1 MYNQKITIRNIYNI
15 LFFIGLFFFPF
26 NSFDGLK
33 YFGEYKNES
42 AAYFFFA
49 GFIILI
55 VELLIIKRVS
65 IPLNNLIYKILILF
79 LLWCIISSVI
89 NSFTI
94 YINYFK
100 HTTGFV
106 RFIRQYISLLI
117 SGLIFPFFY
126 WNVIFKMSLSEILIK
141 TRRIFL
147 FSLVIATIYGF
158 LELFVYKFG
167 YKFLYPLIK
176 LFNYFPFLEEKI
188 LSNGRI
194 SSISYEPP
202 FFAVYLISISGWM
215 FSYIL
220 TEKKLI
226 KYVPTLAI
234 LLLTYYS
241 GSRTGLIVVFIQLI
255 IFLSI
260 ALSKKQKFLVTAI
273 TVFFVTVL
281 CLFFVTAKQSIVLN
295 DISKK
300 IESLDFKNNLKKNIS
315 NQSRFGI
322 QYASLMVFK
331 DNPIIGVGFGQQA
344 YYAKNY
350 YPGWA
355 KSNNWEFK
363 YLYLNSNEPSF
374 PPGYNLYTRL
384 LAETG
389 IIGILIFLFLIYVS
403 IKQTLNFIKN
413 QNQEIKILGIILLVT
428 FSGLYINWLQI
439 DTFRVYVLWLSLC
452 VLMKL
457 NSVHQ
462 EQIKSSI

>member
-457 NSVHQ
+457 NLVKQ

>member
-33 YFGEYKNES
+33 FFGEYKNES

-55 VELLIIKRVS
+55 IEILLKKKIL
-65 IPLNNLIYKILILF
+65 IPVNNIIYKILIFF
-79 LLWCIISSVI
+79 LLWCVVSTIINYS
-89 NSFTI
+89 TI
-94 YINYFK
+94 SLSYFK
-100 HTTGFV
+100 HTTGFI

-126 WNVIFKMSLSEILIK
+126 WNVIVKMSIRDVLLKIRK
-141 TRRIFL
+141 TLL
-147 FSLVIATIYGF
+147 FSLIIATIYGF
-158 LELFVYKFG
+158 LQIAVYKFG
-167 YKFLYPLIK
+167 LVFFKSTIK
-176 LFNYFPFLEEKI
+176 LFNYFPFLEERI
-188 LSNGRI
+188 ISNGRI
-194 SSISYEPP
+194 SSISFEPP

-220 TEKKLI
+220 TENKKI
-226 KYVPTLAI
+226 KYIPTIAI
-234 LLLTYYS
+234 IILTYYS
-241 GSRTGLIVVFIQLI
+241 GSRTGFIVIFIQLLV
-255 IFLSI
+255 FFSI
-260 ALSKKQKFLVTAI
+260 TLNRKQKIVASISAVLFIAS
-273 TVFFVTVL
+273 L
-281 CLFFVTAKQSIVLN
+281 CLFFLTIKQSTVLN

-300 IESLDFKNNLKKNIS
+300 IESLDFKGNLKKNIS
-315 NQSRFGI
+315 NQSRLGI
-322 QYASLMVFK
+322 QYASLQVFY
-331 DNPIIGVGFGQQA
+331 DHPLTGVGFGQQA
-344 YYAKNY
+344 YHAKNY

-403 IKQTLNFIKN
+403 IKQSLNFIKN

-428 FSGLYINWLQI
+428 FCGLYINWLQI

-457 NSVHQ
+457 NLVKQ

>member
-1 MYNQKITIRNIYNI
+1 MQQKITLRSIYNV

-26 NSFDGLK
+26 NSFEGLK
-33 YFGEYKNES
+33 VFGEYKNES

-49 GFIILI
+49 GF
-55 VELLIIKRVS
+55 VLLVVDVLFKKKVS
-65 IPLNNLIYKILILF
+65 IPYNNIIFKILLF
-79 LLWCIISSVI
+79 FFLWAIVATLI
-89 NSFTI
+89 NLSGVSTS
-94 YINYFK
+94 YFK

-126 WNVIFKMSLSEILIK
+126 WNVLAKMTLSEILLK
-141 TRRIFL
+141 TRKTFL
-147 FSLVIATIYGF
+147 YSLIIAVIYGF

-167 YKFLYPLIK
+167 YNFLYPLIK
-176 LFNYFPFLEEKI
+176 IFNYFPFLEEKI

-220 TEKKLI
+220 TEKNNY
-226 KYVPTLAI
+226 KYLPTLAI
-234 LLLTYYS
+234 LILTYYS
-241 GSRTGLIVVFIQLI
+241 GSRTGLIVIFIQLI

-260 ALSKKQKFLVTAI
+260 SLSKKQKIIVSLAVLVLFSISSVYFL
-273 TVFFVTVL
+273 TVN
-281 CLFFVTAKQSIVLN
+281 QSNALN

-300 IESLDFKNNLKKNIS
+300 IESLDFKGNLKKNIS

-322 QYASLMVFK
+322 QYASIKVFM
-331 DNPIIGVGFGQQA
+331 DHPISGVGFGQQA
-344 YYAKNY
+344 YHAKKY

-389 IIGILIFLFLIYVS
+389 IIGILIFLFLIFVS
-403 IKQTLNFIKN
+403 VSQTMRFIRD
-413 QNQEIKILGIILLVT
+413 QDQEIKILGIILLVT
-428 FSGLYINWLQI
+428 FAGLYINWLQI
-439 DTFRVYVLWLSLC
+439 DTFRVYILWFSLC

-457 NSVHQ
+457 NSV
-462 EQIKSSI
+462 KNKNNTFN